1 MHFVILVLALAFT
14 PSALAQRVEDQIRAE
29 VRRYVAAI
37 NRGDAAAVAALY
49 LDDSRTSTADD
60 GKIHRGWKNIAGIL
74 GEILTRPGVVRMNV
88 DSVLVRQLGN
98 DAAIAVASY
107 EWWQSWRREVP
118 PVRGAITLVYAR
130 TRQGWRVVHDHTSTL
145 ETEPFGSLRRILDS
159 GPTAPRRETILSCLV
174 TRIIDGDGIECE
186 GTGRV
191 RLIGIDT
198 PELDQDPYGRQAAAA
213 LASFVRVGSTVR
225 LEQDVE
231 PRDRYGRLLAYVWV
245 DSTLVNWRMVREGWA
260 VLLTYQPNVQY
271 VDWLIE
277 AERKARE
284 ERRALWATG
293 GFECRPADHRR
304 RECE

>member
-1 MHFVILVLALAFT
+1 MRYAFLVLALAFA
-14 PSALAQRVEDQIRAE
+14 PSALAQRVEEQIRAE

-37 NRGDAAAVAALY
+37 NRGDAAGVAALY
-49 LDDSRTSTADD
+49 LDDPRTSTADD

-74 GEILTRPGVVRMNV
+74 REILARPGAVHMDV
-88 DSVLVRQLGN
+88 DSVVVRRLGN
-98 DAAIAVASY
+98 DAAIAVGNY
-107 EWWQSWRREVP
+107 EWWQTSRREAP
-118 PVRGAITLVYAR
+118 PARGAITLVYAR
-130 TRQGWRVVHDHTSTL
+130 TRRGWRVVHDHTSTL
-145 ETEPFGSLRRILDS
+145 AREPFGSGRPIHDT
-159 GPTAPRRETILSCLV
+159 GPAAPRRETILSCLV
-174 TRIIDGDGIECE
+174 TAITDGDGIECE

-198 PELDQDPYGRQAAAA
+198 PELDQDPYGRQAAMA

-225 LEQDVE
+225 LEQDVD

-293 GFECRPADHRR
+293 GFDCRPADHRR

>member
-1 MHFVILVLALAFT
+1 MRFAFLILSLAFT
-14 PSALAQRVEDQIRAE
+14 PSALAQRVDDQIRAE

>member
-14 PSALAQRVEDQIRAE
+14 PSALAQRVDDQIRAE

-174 TRIIDGDGIECE
+174 TRITDGDGIECE